1 LKDALKFRIKL
12 LVAMM
17 LVVVVVTSATLYLA
31 GKNLRAKQQETLET
45 QFQNEVRSYLALQE
59 SRLSGINEKCKAFSH
74 SVRIR
79 AALEERD
86 IDDLYRN
93 ALTELRDILG
103 PSDDNAR
110 ISSETIRASF
120 VRFLDPAGGVLPPN
134 GQPIPIV
141 DQPGV
146 DPALEAAGA
155 ALRSAGQQS
164 SGFIALNSE
173 RQLSTLRQIV
183 VTKILDWNG
192 AELGAIVL
200 GFPVQALQ
208 VGDEDPK
215 SFRAGIFFNRRI
227 YVTGMSPFDRALL
240 TKRMNVSIGRYQ
252 STNFEVELET
262 GPQLLFYKAL
272 DPTTRLHPAYAVCL
286 FPLADAMHEIQ
297 ALRWKI
303 ITFGTCILC
312 AGFAVSLF
320 LVRGLAKP
328 VDQIVAGS
336 VENFARRQ
344 EAEQNLRA
352 ANQELEKALSELK
365 ATQRQM
371 IQQERLRALG
381 QMASGIA
388 HDFNNTLT
396 PILGFSEILLTNDE
410 VLRDPAEARRL
421 LEMLN
426 TSAHD
431 AASVV
436 DRLREFYRPLEA
448 DQAFPAVDL
457 TKIVQQAISL
467 TEPKW
472 KTQAQANGVN
482 IEVITSFLAEAIV
495 AGEEAALREVLT
507 NLIFNAVDAM
517 PDGGRI
523 AIEVSIE
530 AGHALLRLRDNG
542 VGMTEEVKQRCLEPF
557 FSTKGERGTGLGL
570 SMVYGIIERHR
581 GRLDLES
588 APGQGTT
595 FTISLPIADLVSI
608 SPAAELTASEHKSNL
623 SILVVD
629 DDERV
634 CEVVAQYLRGDGHDV
649 VVTTSGRE
657 AVVETQQNRFDIIF
671 LDRAMPQMSG
681 DQTAELIK
689 QLHPDLPIIL
699 LTGFGALIEV
709 TGSRPRAVDAV
720 LGKPVTLGTLRE
732 TIDRHL
738 HAAW

>member
-1 LKDALKFRIKL
+1 
-12 LVAMM
+12 MM
-17 LVVVVVTSATLYLA
+17 LVVFAVTSATLYLA

-59 SRLSGINEKCKAFSH
+59 GRLSGINEKCKVFSH

-93 ALTELRDILG
+93 ALTELRDVLG

-110 ISSETIRASF
+110 ISSKTIRASF
-120 VRFLDPAGGVLPPN
+120 VRFLDPAGAVLPPD

-146 DPALEAAGA
+146 DPALEATGA
-155 ALRSAGQQS
+155 ALRNAGQQS
-164 SGFIALNSE
+164 SGFIALRSE
-173 RQLSTLRQIV
+173 RQLSALRQIV
-183 VTKILDWNG
+183 VTKIFDWNG

-215 SFRAGIFFNRRI
+215 SFRAGIFFNRGI

-240 TKRMNVSIGRYQ
+240 TKRMNVSIERYQ

-303 ITFGTCILC
+303 ITFGACILC
-312 AGFAVSLF
+312 VGFAVSLF

-396 PILGFSEILLTNDE
+396 PILGFSEILLTNE
-410 VLRDPAEARRL
+410 EMLRDPAEARRL

-448 DQAFPAVDL
+448 DKAFPPLNL
-457 TKIVQQAISL
+457 TRIVQQAISL

-472 KTQAQANGVN
+472 KTQAQANGIN
-482 IEVITSFLAEAIV
+482 IEVITSFNDDAIV

-517 PDGGRI
+517 PNGGRI
-523 AIEVSIE
+523 AIEVSVE
-530 AGHALLRLRDNG
+530 AGQALLRLRDNG
-542 VGMTEEVKQRCLEPF
+542 VGMTEQVKQRCLEPF

-581 GRLDLES
+581 GRLELES

-595 FTISLPIADLVSI
+595 FTISLPIADLVRI
-608 SPAAELTASEHKSNL
+608 SPPAEQTANGRQSNL

-649 VVTTSGRE
+649 VITTSGRE

-732 TIDRHL
+732 TIDKHL

>member
-1 LKDALKFRIKL
+1 
-12 LVAMM
+12 MM
-17 LVVVVVTSATLYLA
+17 LVVFAVTSATLYLA
-31 GKNLRAKQQETLET
+31 GKNLRAEQQETLET
-45 QFQNEVRSYLALQE
+45 QFQNEVRAYLALQRT
-59 SRLSGINEKCKAFSH
+59 RLSGINEKCRAFSH

-93 ALTELRDILG
+93 ALTELRDVLE
-103 PSDDNAR
+103 PDNDNAPA
-110 ISSETIRASF
+110 SNETIRASF
-120 VRFLDPAGGVLPPN
+120 VRFLDPDGVVLSPE
-134 GQPIPIV
+134 GQPIRIA
-141 DQPGV
+141 DQPGI
-146 DPALEAAGA
+146 DPALKGIGA
-155 ALRSAGQQS
+155 ALRNAGPQS
-164 SGFIALNSE
+164 SGLIALNSE
-173 RQLSTLRQIV
+173 RQLSALRQIV
-183 VTKILDWNG
+183 VTKIVDWNG

-215 SFRAGIFFNRRI
+215 SFRAGIFFNRGI
-227 YVTGMSPFDRALL
+227 YLTGMSPFNRALL
-240 TKRMNVSIGRYQ
+240 TKRINESIKRYQ
-252 STNFEVELET
+252 SNNFEVELET

-272 DPTTRLHPAYAVCL
+272 EPTTKLQPAYAVCL

-303 ITFGTCILC
+303 ITFGACILC

-320 LVRGLAKP
+320 LVRGLARP

-344 EAEQNLRA
+344 EAEENLRA

-410 VLRDPAEARRL
+410 ILRDPIESRRL

-436 DRLREFYRPLEA
+436 SRLREFYRPLDA
-448 DQAFPAVDL
+448 DKVLPAVNL
-457 TKIVQQAISL
+457 TRIAQQAISL

-472 KTQAQANGVN
+472 RTQAQANGIN
-482 IEVITSFLAEAIV
+482 IEVITSFRADAIV

-517 PDGGRI
+517 PNGGRI
-523 AIEVSIE
+523 IVEVSVE
-530 AGHALLRLRDNG
+530 AGQSILRLRDTG

-595 FTISLPIADLVSI
+595 FTISLPIADLI
-608 SPAAELTASEHKSNL
+608 SPPAQQNANGHTSNL
-623 SILVVD
+623 NILVVD

-634 CEVVAQYLRGDGHDV
+634 CEVVAHYLRGDGHNV
-649 VVTTSGRE
+649 AITTSGRE
-657 AVVETQQNRFDIIF
+657 AITQTQRNRFDIIF

-689 QLHPDLPIIL
+689 RLHPGLPIIM
-699 LTGFGALIEV
+699 LTGFGALIEA
-709 TGSRPRAVDAV
+709 TDSRPRAVDAV
-720 LGKPVTLGTLRE
+720 LGKPVTLGILRE
-732 TIDRHL
+732 TIDKFL
-738 HAAW
+738 HAA

>member
-1 LKDALKFRIKL
+1 
-12 LVAMM
+12 MM
-17 LVVVVVTSATLYLA
+17 LVVFVVTSATLYLA
-31 GKNLRAKQQETLET
+31 GRNLRAKQQETLET

-59 SRLSGINEKCKAFSH
+59 TRLSGINEKCKAFSH

-93 ALTELRDILG
+93 ALTELRDVLE
-103 PSDDNAR
+103 PDNDNAR
-110 ISSETIRASF
+110 VSNETVRASF
-120 VRFLDPAGGVLPPN
+120 VRFLDPAGAVLPPD
-134 GQPIPIV
+134 GQPIRIV

-146 DPALEAAGA
+146 DPALKGVGA
-155 ALRSAGQQS
+155 ALHSAGQQS
-164 SGFIALNSE
+164 SGFLALNSE
-173 RQLSTLRQIV
+173 RQLSALRQIV
-183 VTKILDWNG
+183 VTKVVDWNG

-215 SFRAGIFFNRRI
+215 SFRAGIFFNRGI
-227 YVTGMSPFDRALL
+227 YLTGMSPFNRTLL
-240 TKRMNVSIGRYQ
+240 TKRINESIKRYQ
-252 STNFEVELET
+252 SNNFEVQLET

-272 DPTTRLHPAYAVCL
+272 EPTTKLQPAYAVCL

-297 ALRWKI
+297 ALRWKV
-303 ITFGTCILC
+303 ITFGACILC
-312 AGFAVSLF
+312 AGFAVSLL

-344 EAEQNLRA
+344 EAEENLRA

-396 PILGFSEILLTNDE
+396 PILGFSEILLTNNE
-410 VLRDPAEARRL
+410 ILRDPIESRRL

-436 DRLREFYRPLEA
+436 SRLREFYRPLDA
-448 DQAFPAVDL
+448 DAVLPAVNL
-457 TKIVQQAISL
+457 TRIAQQAILL

-472 KTQAQANGVN
+472 KTQAQANGIN
-482 IEVITSFLAEAIV
+482 IEVITSFRVDAIV
-495 AGEEAALREVLT
+495 AGEEAALRELLT

-517 PDGGRI
+517 PNGGRI
-523 AIEVSIE
+523 TTEVSVE
-530 AGHALLRLRDNG
+530 AGQAILRLHDTG
-542 VGMTEEVKQRCLEPF
+542 VGMTDEVKQRCLEPF

-595 FTISLPIADLVSI
+595 FTISLPIADLIS
-608 SPAAELTASEHKSNL
+608 SPAQQNANGHTSNL
-623 SILVVD
+623 NILVVD

-634 CEVVAQYLRGDGHDV
+634 CEVVAQYLRGDGHNV
-649 VVTTSGRE
+649 AITTSGRD
-657 AVVETQQNRFDIIF
+657 AITQTQRTRFDIIF

-689 QLHPDLPIIL
+689 RLYPALPIIM
-699 LTGFGALIEV
+699 LTGFGALIDA
-709 TGSRPRAVDAV
+709 TDSRPRAVDAV
-720 LGKPVTLGTLRE
+720 LGKPVTLGILRE
-732 TIDRHL
+732 TIDKFL
-738 HAAW
+738 HAA

>member
-1 LKDALKFRIKL
+1 
-12 LVAMM
+12 MM
-17 LVVVVVTSATLYLA
+17 LVVVAVTSATLYLA
-31 GKNLRAKQQETLET
+31 GNNLRARQQEKLEA

-59 SRLSGINEKCKAFSH
+59 TRLSGINEKCQVFSH

-93 ALTELRDILG
+93 ALTELRDVLAPKSEG
-103 PSDDNAR
+103 PS
-110 ISSETIRASF
+110 SSNGTVRALF
-120 VRFLDPAGGVLPPN
+120 VRFLDPDGAVLSPAD
-134 GQPIPIV
+134 QPIRVV

-155 ALRSAGQQS
+155 ALHGDDQQS
-164 SGFIALNSE
+164 SGLIALNSE
-173 RQLSTLRQIV
+173 RQLSALRQIV
-183 VTKILDWNG
+183 VTKIIDWNG
-192 AELGAIVL
+192 AKLGDLVL
-200 GFPVQALQ
+200 GFPVQDVQ
-208 VGDEDPK
+208 VGGENPK
-215 SFRAGIFFNRRI
+215 SFRAGIFFNRNI
-227 YVTGMSPFDRALL
+227 YVTGISPFDRTLL
-240 TKRMNVSIGRYQ
+240 TRRIDESIQRHQ
-252 STNFEVELET
+252 SNNFELELES
-262 GPQLLFYKAL
+262 GPQLVFYKAL
-272 DPTTRLHPAYAVCL
+272 DETIRFQPAYAVCL
-286 FPLADAMHEIQ
+286 FPMAHAIHETQ
-297 ALRWKI
+297 ELRWKI
-303 ITFGTCILC
+303 ITLGAFIFC

-320 LVRGLAKP
+320 LVSGLAKP

-336 VENFARRQ
+336 AENFARRQ

-396 PILGFSEILLTNDE
+396 PILGFSEILLTDE
-410 VLRDPAEARRL
+410 EMLRNPAEARRL

-436 DRLREFYRPLEA
+436 SRLREFYRPLET
-448 DQAFPAVDL
+448 DKTLPAANL
-457 TKIVQQAISL
+457 TRIVQQAVSL

-472 KTQAQANGVN
+472 KAQAQANGIN
-482 IEVITSFLAEAIV
+482 IDVTTTFRANAII

-517 PDGGRI
+517 PHGGRI
-523 AIEVSIE
+523 YIDVAIEAE
-530 AGHALLRLRDNG
+530 RALLRLRDTG
-542 VGMTEEVKQRCLEPF
+542 LGMTEEVKQRCLEPF

-581 GRLDLES
+581 GCLNIES
-588 APGQGTT
+588 APGEGTT
-595 FTISLPIADLVSI
+595 FTISLPIADTVKI
-608 SPAAELTASEHKSNL
+608 SPAAHQSSDGRNAKF
-623 SILVVD
+623 SILTVD

-634 CEVVAQYLRGDGHDV
+634 CEVVAHYLRGDGHDV
-649 VVTTSGRE
+649 TVATSGRE
-657 AVVETQQNRFDIIF
+657 AITQAQQKRFDIIF

-689 QLHPDLPIIL
+689 QLHPGLPIIL

-709 TGSRPRAVDAV
+709 TGTQPRAVDAV
-720 LGKPVTLGTLRE
+720 IGKPVTLGTLRE
-732 TIDRHL
+732 TIDKHL
-738 HAAW
+738 HAA